1 VQYGDYAVWQREWL
15 GSGVLEGQ
23 MEYWREQLGGE
34 LGVLELPVD
43 GARGRVGRQLGAMEE
58 LEVSAEVSERLKEVS
73 RREGVTMYML
83 LLAAFQTLLY
93 RYSGQQ
99 DVIIGTDIAN
109 RNQGATE
116 GMIGFF
122 INQLVMRTDLSG
134 EPSFR
139 ELLRR
144 VREVCLGAYA
154 HQDVPFEKLVD
165 ELQPKRE
172 LGRAPLFQVKL
183 VLQNAPVSRLDLP
196 DLKLSVMKNET
207 RAAKLD
213 LVLLLSEGTD
223 GIGGELEYNTD
234 LFDAATIQQMI
245 GRFEV
250 LLHSIVAQ
258 PDARLDE
265 LEILTDAEKEQQAS
279 KRKER
284 EEANIRKL
292 TKTRRKISI
301 NQ

>member
-1 VQYGDYAVWQREWL
+1 
-15 GSGVLEGQ
+15 
-23 MEYWREQLGGE
+23 MERQLAYWREQLGGE
-34 LGVLELPVD
+34 LGVLELPTDRVRPLEPSNK
-43 GARGRVGRQLGAMEE
+43 GAGEPVAID
-58 LEVSAEVSERLKEVS
+58 AKVSEGLKEMS
-73 RREGVTMYML
+73 RQEGVTLYML

-93 RYSGQQ
+93 RYTGQQ
-99 DVIIGTDIAN
+99 DVVIGTDIAN
-109 RNQGATE
+109 RNQVETE
-116 GMIGFF
+116 GLIGFF
-122 INQLVMRTDLSG
+122 INQLVMRTDMRG
-134 EPSFR
+134 EPRFR
-139 ELLRR
+139 ELLER

-154 HQDVPFEKLVD
+154 HQDMPFEKLVE
-165 ELQPKRE
+165 ELQPERE

-196 DLKLSVMKNET
+196 NLKLSVLKNET

-213 LVLLLSEGTD
+213 LVLLLAEGAD

-245 GRFEV
+245 GRFET
-250 LLHSIVAQ
+250 LLRSIVAQ

-265 LEILTDAEKEQQAS
+265 LEIYTDAEKEQRAS

-284 EEANIRKL
+284 EEANIKKL
-292 TKTRRKISI
+292 MKTRRKITV